1 MCIRDRKEEVLEMLL
16 IISDQ
21 IASEYKDCEVALKQ
35 GVPEI
40 TKVKEK

>member
-1 MCIRDRKEEVLEMLL
+1 MPTPIPGTFQARNS
-16 IISDQ
+16 ISFSQ
-21 IASEYKDCEVALKQ
+21 IASEYKDCEVSLKQ